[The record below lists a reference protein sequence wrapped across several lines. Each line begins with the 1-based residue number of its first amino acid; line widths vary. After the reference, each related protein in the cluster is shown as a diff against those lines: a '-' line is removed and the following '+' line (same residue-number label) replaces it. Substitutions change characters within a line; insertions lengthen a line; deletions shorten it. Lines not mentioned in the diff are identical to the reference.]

1 MRYGLWAGLSVI
13 LLASAAPAS
22 TMAETTTTGAPADVK
37 PPIIL
42 PNAPTTTDYNPQ
54 SGFPDHNGAFSGML
68 IVIPQK
74 EMTEFDKPSG
84 STRQLDRVA
93 KAEPGAVLAIKL
105 VFIGMKP
112 DYYNQANVTYD
123 LQVIA
128 PDGKIYGD
136 SDYKGLDALH
146 GQLGDET
153 GVFDNRNK
161 VVLMQFEDQDMPGV
175 YTIKATLHDNNA
187 KLDLPIQSNV
197 ELLKKADAVAAVPS
211 SPDAAAPTGATPY
224 TILAPPELQTAPAP
238 PAKKGKRHY
247 RHRRH

>member
-1 MRYGLWAGLSVI
+1 MRYGVWAGLSLV
-13 LLASAAPAS
+13 LLVSGAGFAAG
-22 TMAETTTTGAPADVK
+22 AETTTSAVPSDVK
-37 PPIIL
+37 PPILL
-42 PNAPTTTDYNPQ
+42 PNTATTTDYNPQ
-54 SGFPDHNGAFSGML
+54 AGFPDHNGAFSAMVV
-68 IVIPQK
+68 VIPQR
-74 EMTEFDKPSG
+74 ELSEFDKPSG

-93 KAEPGAVLAIKL
+93 KAEAGAVLAIKL

-128 PDGKIYGD
+128 PDGKTYGD

-175 YTIKATLHDNNA
+175 YIIKAVLHDNNA
-187 KLDLPIQSNV
+187 KLDLPVQTSI
-197 ELLKKADAVAAVPS
+197 ELLQKAAAVPTV
-211 SPDAAAPTGATPY
+211 PDAAPPPVVAPDAMPAVPGTP
-224 TILAPPELQTAPAP
+224 ASV
-238 PAKKGKRHY
+238 KKTK
-247 RHRRH
+247 RHRRHRHH

>member
-13 LLASAAPAS
+13 LLASAVS
-22 TMAETTTTGAPADVK
+22 AETTTTGAPTDVK
-37 PPIIL
+37 PPIMV
-42 PNAPTTTDYNPQ
+42 PNAPTTTDYDPKT
-54 SGFPDHNGAFSGML
+54 GFPDHNGAFSGML
-68 IVIPQK
+68 IVIPQR
-74 EMTEFDKPSG
+74 ELIEFDKPSG

-112 DYYNQANVTYD
+112 DYYNQANVSYD

-146 GQLGDET
+146 GQLGNET

-161 VVLMQFEDQDMPGV
+161 VVLMQFEAQDMPGV
-175 YTIKATLHDNNA
+175 YTIKAVLHDNNA
-187 KLDLPIQSNV
+187 KLDLPVQANV
-197 ELLKKADAVAAVPS
+197 ELLKRAEAVAV
-211 SPDAAAPTGATPY
+211 APQPEATPVGPTPY
-224 TILAPPELQTAPAP
+224 TVLAPPEMQTKTTP
-238 PAKKGKRHY
+238 PVKKGKKHR
-247 RHRRH
+247 RHRRR

>member
-1 MRYGLWAGLSVI
+1 MRYGLWAGLSFI
-13 LLASAAPAS
+13 LLAAPVA
-22 TMAETTTTGAPADVK
+22 AETTTTGAPSDVK

-42 PNAPTTTDYNPQ
+42 PNAATTTDYNPQ
-54 SGFPDHNGAFSGML
+54 SGFPDHNGTFSGML
-68 IVIPQK
+68 IVIPQT
-74 EMTEFDKPSG
+74 ELTEFDKPSG
-84 STRQLDRVA
+84 ATRQLDRVA

-136 SDYKGLDALH
+136 SDYKGLDGLH
-146 GQLGDET
+146 GQLGDKT

-175 YTIKATLHDNNA
+175 YAIKATLHDNNA
-187 KLDLPIQSNV
+187 RLDLPIQAAV
-197 ELLKKADAVAAVPS
+197 ELLRKPEPVAAVPPA
-211 SPDAAAPTGATPY
+211 PDAAPAAPY
-224 TILAPPELQTAPAP
+224 TVLAPPELQDGPAP
-238 PAKKGKRHY
+238 PVKKGKRHH

>member
-1 MRYGLWAGLSVI
+1 MRYGLWAGLSMI
-13 LLASAAPAS
+13 LLASAAPGA
-22 TMAETTTTGAPADVK
+22 TLAETTTTGTPTDVK
-37 PPIIL
+37 PPIMV
-42 PNAPTTTDYNPQ
+42 PNAPSTTDYNPQ
-54 SGFPDHNGAFSGML
+54 TGFPDHNGAFSAML

-74 EMTEFDKPSG
+74 EMAEFDKPSG
-84 STRQLDRVA
+84 ATRQLDRVA

-112 DYYNQANVTYD
+112 DYYNQANVSYD

-146 GQLGDET
+146 GQLGDES

-161 VVLMQFEDQDMPGV
+161 VVLMQFEPQDMPGV
-175 YTIKATLHDNNA
+175 YTIRAVLHDNNA
-187 KLDLPIQSNV
+187 KLDLPVQATV
-197 ELLKKADAVAAVPS
+197 ELLKKAETVAVAPPS
-211 SPDAAAPTGATPY
+211 APDAAPATPAPY
-224 TILAPPELQTAPAP
+224 TVLAPAELQATTP
-238 PAKKGKRHY
+238 PPVKKGKKHR